1 MCVYVCVCECEC
13 VCCVC
18 TRTKVCVEAR
28 QPFTLVVRTHHVW
41 ERGLEPQVLDYA
53 SLRGTD
59 ALSEM

>member
-1 MCVYVCVCECEC
+1 
-13 VCCVC
+13 
-18 TRTKVCVEAR
+18 VCVEAR